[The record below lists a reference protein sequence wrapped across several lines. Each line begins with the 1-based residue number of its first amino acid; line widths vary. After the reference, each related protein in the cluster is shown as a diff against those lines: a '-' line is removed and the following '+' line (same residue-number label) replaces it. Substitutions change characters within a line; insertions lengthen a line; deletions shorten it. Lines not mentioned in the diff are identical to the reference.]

1 MADAEVDPIGIPE
14 KKLNVVGMIG
24 LIVFY
29 LIIFFAGILS
39 HKVLRRKSRKDIRKT
54 QVESETEDMMLA
66 GRDINYFVG
75 VFTMTATWVGGGYIN
90 GTAESVIKNGL
101 VWTQAPIGYS
111 ISLLL
116 GGLFFAEK
124 MRKRKFVTMLDPLQE
139 KYGKPLGALF
149 YIPAFSGEILWS
161 ASILAAL
168 GTSLR
173 VICGIDDTTSIIA
186 SAAIAMTYTL
196 FGGLYSVA
204 FTDVFQLICIF
215 FGLIFAIPF
224 MATSHNV
231 DIPLRSSNLTMFMD
245 QEQPYSKFFGKLD
258 KEDAG
263 VWVDYAIM
271 LMFGGIPWQAYF
283 QRVLSARDVSVA
295 KTLSFIAAFG
305 CFSAAIPSI
314 VIGLITMNTDWPGT
328 DFGEKLVPKDYKL
341 AVPLTLLYLTPPAVA
356 FIGLGAVSAAVM
368 SSTDSSILG
377 VSTMFTRNVFVNVF
391 YQKATDKV
399 TIWFLRGTVFVNTVI
414 AMIIAIFVKTVYGL
428 YLICSDLVFIL
439 LFPHL
444 VMVVHFPKLTNK
456 YGMVAGF
463 TVALILRAL
472 SGEPV
477 LKYNA
482 ILKFPGYVE
491 PTYDE
496 FGKIDAYG
504 RQRFPFRNLIMILNF
519 IITLSVTFLSK
530 KLFAK
535 YPDLEKY
542 DFLEAVKDQETDKR
556 ERLQNEKEGEQCL

>member
-1 MADAEVDPIGIPE
+1 MADAEVDPIGRPG
-14 KKLNVVGMIG
+14 KKLNVVGMVG

-39 HKVLRRKSRKDIRKT
+39 HKVLRRKSRKDIRKM
-54 QVESETEDMMLA
+54 QVESKTEDMMLA

-90 GTAESVIKNGL
+90 GTAESVLENGL
-101 VWTQAPIGYS
+101 VWTLAPVGYS
-111 ISLLL
+111 IAMFL

-224 MATSHNV
+224 MVNNPNV
-231 DIPLRSSNLTMFMD
+231 EIPLRSSNLTMFMD
-245 QEQPYSKFFGKLD
+245 QEQSYSRFIGKLE

-263 VWVDYAIM
+263 VWVDQATM
-271 LMFGGIPWQAYF
+271 LMLGGIPWQAYF

-295 KTLSFIAAFG
+295 KTLSFAAAPG
-305 CFSAAIPSI
+305 CFAAAIPPV
-314 VIGLITMNTDWPGT
+314 VIGLIAMNTDWPGT
-328 DFGEKLVPKDYKL
+328 DYGENLIPEDYKL

-377 VSTMFTRNVFVNVF
+377 VSTLFTRNVFVNVF
-391 YQKATDKV
+391 YQKATDKFTV
-399 TIWFLRGTVFVNTVI
+399 WFLRGTVFVNTVI

-428 YLICSDLVFIL
+428 YLICSDLVYIL

-444 VMVVHFPKLTNK
+444 
-456 YGMVAGF
+456 YGMIAGF
-463 TVALILRAL
+463 SVALILRVL

-482 ILKFPGYVE
+482 LLKFPGYVE
-491 PTYDE
+491 PDQSD
-496 FGKIDAYG
+496 GSYG
-504 RQRFPFRNLIMILNF
+504 RQRFPFRNLIVILNF
-519 IITLSVTFLSK
+519 LITLSVTYLSK
-530 KLFAK
+530 QLFAK
-535 YPDLEKY
+535 YPDLQKY
-542 DFLEAVKDQETDKR
+542 DILEGVRDQKTEKR
-556 ERLQNEKEGEQCL
+556 EGLQNEKEGEQFL